1 MFIVLKIIKVYV
13 VTVKQKHRHLKQRC
27 IELLSATDL
36 YIVFVFGIVLVEISN
51 SNLIKTQ
58 NFFDDDLKP
67 K

>member
-1 MFIVLKIIKVYV
+1 MFIVLKIIKIYV
-13 VTVKQKHRHLKQRC
+13 VTVKQKHRRLKQRC
-27 IELLSATDL
+27 IEWLSATDL

-58 NFFDDDLKP
+58 NFFDDELKP